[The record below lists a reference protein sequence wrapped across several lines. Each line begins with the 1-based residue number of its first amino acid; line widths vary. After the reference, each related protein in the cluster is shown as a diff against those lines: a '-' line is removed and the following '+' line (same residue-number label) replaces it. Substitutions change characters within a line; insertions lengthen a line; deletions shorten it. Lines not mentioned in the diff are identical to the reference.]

1 MPLKAGFMKTCEWP
15 FRKSLNRTDIL
26 ELLQTER
33 SNSIVPLVL
42 FYALDP
48 KILQMTNIVWK
59 SHKKRGLV
67 SKRMFGAP

>member
-1 MPLKAGFMKTCEWP
+1 MILKAGFMKMCEWS

-33 SNSIVPLVL
+33 SNSIVPMVL

-48 KILQMTNIVWK
+48 KIIQNDKYCLEK
-59 SHKKRGLV
+59 S
-67 SKRMFGAP
+67 